1 MPRAHGSRSREGLT
15 DPNEHDEA
23 GVELGAGGAL
33 RAAALAARRARFTRR
48 ARLDCP
54 GRQPARAPAAVELG
68 ILSPAVRLFAVTRR
82 LPRCPARR
90 MAVDGTEC
98 GPPHRPPRPASAA
111 AAGRAFRRA
120 FAG

>member
-82 LPRCPARR
+82 LPRCPRA
-90 MAVDGTEC
+90 ADG
-98 GPPHRPPRPASAA
+98 GGRHGMRPA
-111 AAGRAFRRA
+111 
-120 FAG
+120 